1 MMCST
6 CGRPIG
12 SDDRRR
18 RYCSAACRDSK
29 GETHRHLRAVEPDEK
44 PSALQPRAMKVN
56 EAARDGTD
64 LELLMA
70 MRDRV
75 ADEVANPNCPP
86 RDLAALTRRLEE
98 LRKQIA
104 AERLRLKEELAD
116 ADDVADEAWD
126 EEAI

>member
-1 MMCST
+1 MKCST
-6 CGRPIG
+6 CSKPIPG
-12 SDDRRR
+12 NDRRR
-18 RYCSAACRDSK
+18 RYCSQACRDAKPAS
-29 GETHRHLRAVEPDEK
+29 RHLRAVELDEV
-44 PSALQPRAMKVN
+44 PSLAEPRVMKVDA
-56 EAARDGTD
+56 AAREGTD

-75 ADEVANPNCPP
+75 ADEVANPNCAA

-104 AERLRLKEELAD
+104 AERLRMKEELAD
-116 ADDVADEAWD
+116 AEHVDDEPWD

>member
-1 MMCST
+1 MTCST

-12 SDDRRR
+12 SNDRRR
-18 RYCSAACRDSK
+18 RYCSAACRDQK
-29 GETHRHLRAVEPDEK
+29 GATRHLRAVEPDEA
-44 PSALQPRAMKVN
+44 PSPLEPRSMKVDL
-56 EAARDGTD
+56 AARDGSD

-75 ADEVANPNCPP
+75 ADEVANPNCPA

-98 LRKQIA
+98 LRKQIV

-116 ADDVADEAWD
+116 AEQVDDEPWD